1 MGEQSTGLGPPGS
14 ALNPRQAL
22 QAGIPPPPCSP
33 LLPGSPSPW
42 SQAGS
47 GVGWITRD
55 LERPQSEQTFI
66 RASGNCS
73 PHTCSA
79 GVWGCQMML
88 RPLCS
93 VIKESSPAPSRG
105 KLEPADPCNS
115 DPWQGGEIQSCW
127 AAAQTLLGTK
137 PRKKKAFPVCSA
149 RGATS
154 RRPGRQPEANK
165 TSLLGG

>member
-1 MGEQSTGLGPPGS
+1 
-14 ALNPRQAL
+14 
-22 QAGIPPPPCSP
+22 
-33 LLPGSPSPW
+33 
-42 SQAGS
+42 
-47 GVGWITRD
+47 
-55 LERPQSEQTFI
+55 
-66 RASGNCS
+66 
-73 PHTCSA
+73 
-79 GVWGCQMML
+79 MML

-154 RRPGRQPEANK
+154 RRSGRQPEANK